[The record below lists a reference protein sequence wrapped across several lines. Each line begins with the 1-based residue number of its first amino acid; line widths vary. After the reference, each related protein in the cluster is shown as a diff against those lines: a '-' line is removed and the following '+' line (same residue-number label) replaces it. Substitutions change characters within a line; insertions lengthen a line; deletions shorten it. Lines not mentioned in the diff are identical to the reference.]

1 MSDDDLMTAPYPAP
15 FPYGPPV
22 LPRLYLHPD
31 AAGGWLPSGDPI
43 DAGTMH
49 HLAHN
54 LSLMCR
60 ESHRHLVADVGPGKM
75 PRNGSTY
82 TGNGWDGGY
91 SDGVNNAST
100 DVDFAGTAV
109 AWDRRTARSYHLAN
123 LIADRKLPG
132 GGYGLRVI
140 EVEIDCYLATANT
153 LQLFAALTASYNTPD
168 QGSLAT
174 STWSDWS
181 SATFTGKTDGLNP
194 PDTLPSGRQTVR
206 LWLITKTPAGASWAQ
221 WKARDSATVAAAASM
236 VYEGHLWV
244 GWRSSNADNAII
256 SINAWE
262 VPTPWGPLMD
272 TTENGTANGDLFM
285 WARSDTN
292 DAWAQ
297 DAYIDKLYLFYNLAF
312 GNNAASPWTLA
323 LANGSSA
330 SLDPVG
336 IGGLPSLKIVGD
348 VGYHTARLGG
358 YGSFPDTIDEF
369 TIFAVVVPRSTNTTG
384 YRAVYSSEGIAPSV
398 ADGGGGLMQSGGEWG
413 AWCEDRSTGFCGSAL
428 TLNKTYILCARADAT
443 DVFFDVNGIQSDT
456 VARPAASGATR
467 MQMVLGSYPNAGFS
481 AYTGDGDF
489 DVAEIIM
496 YHRHLGVA
504 ERAFVLEYLNRRYG
518 VF

>member
-1 MSDDDLMTAPYPAP
+1 
-15 FPYGPPV
+15 
-22 LPRLYLHPD
+22 
-31 AAGGWLPSGDPI
+31 
-43 DAGTMH
+43 MH

-75 PRNGSTY
+75 PRNGGTY

-181 SATFTGKTDGLNP
+181 SATFTGNTDRP
-194 PDTLPSGRQTVR
+194 ADTLPSGRQTVR

-244 GWRSSNADNAII
+244 GWRSSNSDNAII

-262 VPTPWGPLMD
+262 VPDPWNPPLSLTAGRGYVWGTRMDWNPASVGVDGNEYVTSLMD
-272 TTENGTANGDLFM
+272 SFSVGGGAGPAVYVELNRSGFGGTFCGQFRKTDSSYGNCVFSGPTTNKATIYAVIVPKNSPSGGYVPVAEYVDSLTPPMYPPARGFGIRSQGTEYGF
-285 WARSDTN
+285 WADDPTTGFVGSTLT
-292 DAWAQ
+292 AGK
-297 DAYIDKLYLFYNLAF
+297 AYIVT
-312 GNNAASPWTLA
+312 G
-323 LANGSSA
+323 
-330 SLDPVG
+330 VM
-336 IGGLPSLKIVGD
+336 
-348 VGYHTARLGG
+348 
-358 YGSFPDTIDEF
+358 
-369 TIFAVVVPRSTNTTG
+369 STTT
-384 YRAVYSSEGIAPSV
+384 VY
-398 ADGGGGLMQSGGEWG
+398 W
-413 AWCEDRSTGFCGSAL
+413 
-428 TLNKTYILCARADAT
+428 Y
-443 DVFFDVNGIQSDT
+443 VNGVLDSS
-456 VARPAASGATR
+456 VARPAAGSRSYYGAI
-467 MQMVLGSYPNAGFS
+467 VGFHS
-481 AYTGDGDF
+481 DAITDAPSSVGDF
-489 DVAEIIM
+489 DLHEFITYLHDHSVE
-496 YHRHLGVA
+496 

>member
-75 PRNGSTY
+75 PRNGSAY

-91 SDGVNNAST
+91 SDGVNSAST

-181 SATFTGKTDGLNP
+181 SATFTGNTDGLNP
-194 PDTLPSGRQTVR
+194 ADTLPSGRQTVR

-244 GWRSSNADNAII
+244 GWRSSNSDNAII

-262 VPTPWGPLMD
+262 VPTPFSPLVD
-272 TTENGTANGDLFM
+272 PWYNGTASGEAL
-285 WARSDTN
+285 WWIRSDTN
-292 DAWAQ
+292 DTSVQ
-297 DAYIDKLYLFYNLAF
+297 NNGGDAVSTLVNLAS
-312 GNNAASPWTLA
+312 GYAGLASMSAYTLEIVRNA
-323 LANGSSA
+323 
-330 SLDPVG
+330 V
-336 IGGLPSLKIVGD
+336 
-348 VGYHTARLGG
+348 GG
-358 YGSFPDTIDEF
+358 YPAIRIPPTVSKWMDSATMPLVLDEF
-369 TIFAVVVPRSTNTTG
+369 TVFAVIIVREANTTG
-384 YRAVYSSEGIAPSV
+384 SLAVFSTYGVVPS
-398 ADGGGGLMQSGGEWG
+398 ADGGGGLIASGGSWG
-413 AWCEDRSTGFCGSAL
+413 AWSENRSTGFVGTTLA
-428 TLNKTYILCARADAT
+428 LNKPYILCGRADEK
-443 DVFFDVNGIQSDT
+443 DVFVDVNGIQVGT
-456 VARPAASGATR
+456 VARPAASGSTAQKEQIGR
-467 MQMVLGSYPNAGFS
+467 DGSFHA
-481 AYTGDGDF
+481 GDGSF
-489 DVAEIIM
+489 DLCEVIS
-496 YHRHLGVA
+496 YNKHLSVE

>member
-1 MSDDDLMTAPYPAP
+1 
-15 FPYGPPV
+15 
-22 LPRLYLHPD
+22 LYLHPD

-91 SDGVNNAST
+91 TDGVNTAST
-100 DVDFAGTAV
+100 DVDYAGRAI

-140 EVEIDCYLATANT
+140 EVEIDCYLSTANT

-181 SATFTGKTDGLNP
+181 SATFTGNTDGLNP

-244 GWRSSNADNAII
+244 GWRSSNSDNAII

-262 VPTPWGPLMD
+262 VPPPFAPLADPMLG
-272 TTENGTANGDLFM
+272 GTANGDLFM

-292 DAWAQ
+292 DTMAQ
-297 DAYIDKLYLFYNLAF
+297 DTGSDIQTWFNLMYSDSSGPFSLGFTNSA
-312 GNNAASPWTLA
+312 PTLKT
-323 LANGSSA
+323 S
-330 SLDPVG
+330 G
-336 IGGLPSLKIVGD
+336 IGGLPVAEFVGD
-348 VGYHTARLGG
+348 VGFQSGRIGG
-358 YGSFPDTIDEF
+358 YGSLPETIDEF

-384 YRAVYSSEGIAPSV
+384 YRAVFSAEGIPPRT
-398 ADGGGGLMQSGGEWG
+398 DGGAGLMQSGGEWG
-413 AWCEDRSTGFCGSAL
+413 AWSEDRTTGFCGTGL
-428 TLNKTYILCARADAT
+428 TLNKPYILCARADAT

-467 MQMVLGSYPNAGFS
+467 LTMVTGQSINSGAN

-489 DVAEIIM
+489 DLAEIIM